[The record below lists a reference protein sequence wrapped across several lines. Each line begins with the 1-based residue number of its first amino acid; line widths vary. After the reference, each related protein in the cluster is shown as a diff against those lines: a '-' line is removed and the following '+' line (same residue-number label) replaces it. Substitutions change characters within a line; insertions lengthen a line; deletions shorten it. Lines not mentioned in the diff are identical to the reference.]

1 MKKAENKIF
10 NMIKSKANIMSPK
23 KKLAISV
30 VNAFFLLSIS
40 FIDIVYSNKFIAIT
54 IFSILY

>member
-10 NMIKSKANIMSPK
+10 NMIKSKANTISLK
-23 KKLAISV
+23 QKLTISV
-30 VNAFFLLSIS
+30 VKAFFLLSIS
-40 FIDIVYSNKFIAIT
+40 FIDIVYSNKFIAII